1 MSAVQLVLAF
11 GNLVLGTA
19 AFVVAGIVGAIAADL
34 ALPLATAGQVLTVFA
49 LTYAVA
55 APLLALLTG
64 AWPRRRALELG
75 LLGVGIGCLGASVA
89 PDAAMLFA
97 ARVVTALGAALFAP
111 AAAVVAVVTAA
122 PARRARALSLVFLGQ
137 SAAQVLGVPL
147 GTWLAWSFDWRMAF
161 APVALAAGLCLLA
174 VRRVVPAELAG
185 APASPAAWASI
196 LRRPDLV
203 LAIALTALVMTGLLA
218 PYTFLAPLLTAL
230 TGLDRAAVAPLIW
243 VFGLAGM
250 TGTLAG
256 GWTADRLG
264 PVPAMTLILL
274 VLLPTFALMPF
285 AQGALIAVIL
295 LCVVWSLFGYA
306 FMSPQQLRLVTL
318 APALQA
324 PVLALNAS
332 AIYLGTAAG
341 GALGGVV
348 VARAGPLA
356 LPWASLAMLLVTL
369 AALGLSVRLS
379 RRAGEG

>member
-1 MSAVQLVLAF
+1 MSPVQLVLAF

-19 AFVVAGIVGAIAADL
+19 AFVVAGIVGAIADDL
-34 ALPLATAGQVLTVFA
+34 GLPLATAGQVLTVFA

-64 AWPRRRALELG
+64 HWPRRRALELG
-75 LLGVGIGCLGASVA
+75 LVGVGLGCLAASLA
-89 PDAAMLFA
+89 PDATTLFA

-111 AAAVVAVVTAA
+111 AAAVVAVLTAA

-147 GTWLAWSFDWRMAF
+147 GTWLAWTFDWRIAF
-161 APVALAAGLCLLA
+161 APVALAAA
-174 VRRVVPAELAG
+174 VGVVAIRRVVPAELAG
-185 APASPAAWASI
+185 APASLAAWASI

-203 LAIALTALVMTGLLA
+203 LAIAVTALVMAALLA
-218 PYTFLAPLLTAL
+218 PYAFLAPLLTAL

-256 GWTADRLG
+256 GWAADRLG
-264 PVPAMTLILL
+264 PVPAMTLILV
-274 VLLPTFALMPF
+274 VLLPTFALMPSSR
-285 AQGALIAVIL
+285 GALVPVIL
-295 LCVVWSLFGYA
+295 LCIVWSLFGYA

-318 APALQA
+318 APALQG
-324 PVLALNAS
+324 PLLALNAA

-341 GALGGVV
+341 GALGGLVV
-348 VARAGPLA
+348 GWAGPLA
-356 LPWASLAMLLVTL
+356 LPWATLAMLLVTL
-369 AALGLSVRLS
+369 GALGLSVRLS
-379 RRAGEG
+379 RRAARS

>member
-1 MSAVQLVLAF
+1 MSSVQLVLAF

-34 ALPLATAGQVLTVFA
+34 GLPLATAGQVLTVFA
-49 LTYAVA
+49 LTYAIA
-55 APLLALLTG
+55 APLLALFTG
-64 AWPRRRALELG
+64 HWPRRRALELG
-75 LLGVGIGCLGASVA
+75 LVGVGLGCLAASLA
-89 PDAAMLFA
+89 PDAATLFA

-111 AAAVVAVVTAA
+111 AAAVAAVQTAA

-147 GTWLAWSFDWRMAF
+147 GTWLAWTFDWRMAF
-161 APVALAAGLCLLA
+161 APVALAATLGVVA
-174 VRRVVPAELAG
+174 VRRVVPAELGG
-185 APASPAAWASI
+185 APASLAAWASI

-203 LAIALTALVMTGLLA
+203 LAVALTALVMAALLA

-256 GWTADRLG
+256 GWAADRLG
-264 PVPAMTLILL
+264 PVAAMTIILV
-274 VLLPTFALMPF
+274 VLLLTFALMP
-285 AQGALIAVIL
+285 ASQGALAPVIL

-318 APALQA
+318 APPLQA
-324 PVLALNAS
+324 PLLALNAA

-341 GALGGVV
+341 GALGGLVV
-348 VARAGPLA
+348 GQAGPLA
-356 LPWASLAMLLVTL
+356 LPWATFAMLLVTL
-369 AALGLSVRLS
+369 AALALSVRLS
-379 RRAGEG
+379 RRAGAP